1 MNPNAT
7 SKHASHT
14 PVPRYRPWTGW
25 PLFSQGFRPFFLLS
39 GIWAVVALVVWMH
52 VFLGLVPSTSAFDPF
67 AWHAHEM
74 LFGYAAAV
82 LAGFLLTAIPNWTGR
97 LPLQGWP
104 LIGLVMLWL
113 LGRGAMFAPLAPIV
127 VALADLSFLL
137 ALLAVAAREIL
148 AGRNWRNLPLVAAL
162 AVLLTAGALIHA
174 GQAGWID
181 NADSYGVQLALA
193 VFASL
198 IALVG
203 GRVVPSF
210 TRNWLAR
217 HKAEAL
223 PAPFSS
229 FDKAS
234 IVILV
239 AALLFWVVAPEN
251 TLAGIACIAAGVL
264 HAARLA
270 RWRGGATLREPLL
283 AVLHVGYAWLPVSLL
298 LIGLTVLMPQT
309 FPASAGLHALTTGA
323 IATMTLAVMA
333 RAIRG
338 HTGNTLSAG
347 PATTAVF
354 IAITAAALLRVG
366 APWLAGLETH
376 MLMASSAFWVLA
388 FAGFVAIHLRTLLTA
403 YDRRPA

>member
-1 MNPNAT
+1 MSQAKP
-7 SKHASHT
+7 SSHAPES
-14 PVPRYRPWTGW
+14 RSSSWSGLA
-25 PLFSQGFRPFFLLS
+25 LFSQGFRPFFLLA
-39 GIWAVVALVVWMH
+39 GIWAIVALIVWMH
-52 VFLGLVPSTSAFDPF
+52 VFLGLTPSTSAFDPV

-104 LIGLVMLWL
+104 LIGLVALWL
-113 LGRGAMFAPLAPIV
+113 LGRAAMFFPLAPLV
-127 VALADLSFLL
+127 VALVDLSFLL

-174 GQAGWID
+174 GQAGWLD
-181 NADSYGVQLALA
+181 HADSYGMRLALA
-193 VFASL
+193 VFAGL

-203 GRVVPSF
+203 GRIVPSF

-223 PAPFSS
+223 PTPFSS
-229 FDKAS
+229 FDKTS

-239 AALLFWVVAPEN
+239 AALLIWVLAPESA
-251 TLAGIACIAAGVL
+251 LAGIACIAAGSL

-270 RWRGGATLREPLL
+270 RWRGAATLREPLL
-283 AVLHVGYAWLPVSLL
+283 AVLHVGYAWLPIAVL
-298 LIGLTVLMPQT
+298 LIGLAALLPQA
-309 FPASAGLHALTTGA
+309 FPTSAGLHALTTGA

-338 HTGNTLSAG
+338 HTGNVLSAG
-347 PATTAVF
+347 PPTTAIF
-354 IAITAAALLRVG
+354 IAITAAALFRVG

-376 MLMASSAFWVLA
+376 MLMASSAFWILA

-403 YDRRPA
+403 YDRRPG